1 MGGVDS
7 AGFKQF
13 EELFVKGF
21 YALQRHA
28 DGLGAIVQVTYSMPL
43 HSPFSVSMS
52 ACLSPCFYL
61 LLSRVKLIYPTH
73 RPPMTCHHVTP
84 CHVMTCHAI
93 RCDKV

>member
-28 DGLGAIVQVTYSMPL
+28 DGLGAIVQVTCSMPIYSKL
-43 HSPFSVSMS
+43 CLYV
-52 ACLSPCFYL
+52 CLSPSLYL
-61 LLSRVKLIYPTH
+61 LLSPVGLIYPTH
-73 RPPMTCHHVTP
+73 SPHMS
-84 CHVMTCHAI
+84 CHVM
-93 RCDKV
+93 